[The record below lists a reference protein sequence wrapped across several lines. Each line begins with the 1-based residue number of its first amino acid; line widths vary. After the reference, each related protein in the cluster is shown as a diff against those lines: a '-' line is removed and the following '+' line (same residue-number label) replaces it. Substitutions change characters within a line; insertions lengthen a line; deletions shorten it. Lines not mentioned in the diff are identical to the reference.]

1 MSDAGRDGER
11 FIVVGV
17 DGSEPSIEA
26 LKWAATQ
33 ARLTGAALRVMTT
46 WEVPTGNGWTPMF
59 PVDYDP
65 EAMARHGL
73 EEAITAA
80 LGPDPDIPLE
90 RIVEGGHA
98 APALLAAAKGAELL
112 VVGNRGHGAFVGM
125 LIGSVPEHIMRH
137 APCAVVIVPS
147 VKPARGAAPQSG

>member
-1 MSDAGRDGER
+1 MSDEAGNGER

-17 DGSEPSIEA
+17 DGSEPSIQA
-26 LKWAATQ
+26 LKWAAAQ
-33 ARLTGAALRVMTT
+33 ARLTGAKLRVLTT

-65 EAMARHGL
+65 ETMARHGL
-73 EEAITAA
+73 DEAISAA
-80 LGPDPDIPLE
+80 LGAAPDVPVE

-125 LIGSVPEHIMRH
+125 LIGSVPEHLMRH
-137 APCAVVIVPS
+137 APCTVVV
-147 VKPARGAAPQSG
+147 VHDGKPARGAVPESE